1 MHDSAR
7 CVNFFVWGASG
18 DTSIQ
23 QANEKR
29 FQERVQ
35 QLFKQFKEQRLTNA
49 ALECEQLINRG
60 TQQLTEVCVYKCMF
74 ASSTNSAAL
83 QQKQM
88 TVFLLCCVLVP
99 LNVPH
104 RINMAPDN
112 HMPACS

>member
-1 MHDSAR
+1 MLNA
-7 CVNFFVWGASG
+7 CGAAG

-60 TQQLTEVCVYKCMF
+60 TQQLTEVCF
-74 ASSTNSAAL
+74 HRPTFDSSTQSTAL
-83 QQKQM
+83 EQKQM
-88 TVFLLCCVLVP
+88 ISLFLAVFCTGLVP
-99 LNVPH
+99 LNVQH
-104 RINMAPDN
+104 KVKMAPLN
-112 HMPACS
+112 HVPACS

>member
-1 MHDSAR
+1 MRQFLLS
-7 CVNFFVWGASG
+7 VWGTAG

-74 ASSTNSAAL
+74 ASSTSSAAL

-88 TVFLLCCVLVP
+88 TVFFLPVLC
-99 LNVPH
+99 
-104 RINMAPDN
+104 
-112 HMPACS
+112 ACPPQCTTQDQHGT